1 MYVCI
6 LGKFRDLGVD
16 MLPRIEE
23 VQESS
28 DTLRA
33 LTEGV
38 HSREALDMVKEHV
51 LGVLGP
57 ASMAYAATKIK
68 MSALQAAQVCL
79 SGGWCGAYPDFN
91 VTFWGC
97 KAQALACEGGAAAQA
112 PNDHQTHP
120 AMTGLRCLGALWVL
134 LAEGGHPLPAGQV
147 AGHAAGEPGGSCGQA

>member
-1 MYVCI
+1 MAEVQRAERGRAVEDLMYVCI

-68 MSALQAAQVCL
+68 MSALQAAQVCR
-79 SGGWCGAYPDFN
+79 SGG
-91 VTFWGC
+91 
-97 KAQALACEGGAAAQA
+97 
-112 PNDHQTHP
+112 
-120 AMTGLRCLGALWVL
+120 
-134 LAEGGHPLPAGQV
+134 
-147 AGHAAGEPGGSCGQA
+147 